1 MDMVKDYMTEIGL
14 KVEGEELERETIW
27 SNYPEEVKLKDEDQ
41 FIVMQSLG
49 HSCFRHQA
57 MNTNQICS

>member
-27 SNYPEEVKLKDEDQ
+27 SNYPEEVKLKDEDR
-41 FIVMQSLG
+41 SL
-49 HSCFRHQA
+49 
-57 MNTNQICS
+57 